1 MVNGDD
7 AMLAINNS
15 HLDWDGGVQEVAEH
29 DDVLEHQKVLKGN
42 EAKTVLLAELVD
54 GLVGVEGVTANV
66 GEEVN
71 NVLHLGHFR
80 ICWQCHIESSVRIF
94 NVFSCNAL
102 NSNPLRKTVDADDCL
117 SLLTT
122 G

>member
-1 MVNGDD
+1 MDVVNFDK

-29 DDVLEHQKVLKGN
+29 DDVLGHQKVIKGN

-66 GEEVN
+66 GEEIYD
-71 NVLHLGHFR
+71 VLHLGLPGSVGSAILR
-80 ICWQCHIESSVRIF
+80 AAYES
-94 NVFSCNAL
+94 
-102 NSNPLRKTVDADDCL
+102 
-117 SLLTT
+117 
-122 G
+122 